1 MVYLLLVSNNLL
13 YNYIYIIMYPQ
24 KYIPKSLSESDKKKQ
39 KKQLDKSVKDYKKG
53 IYTERKPL
61 SSFKSKPSSYVI
73 ETKKD
78 LGITNVKP
86 ETIANKLARTEK
98 RKKELKEGLEKIL
111 LKGKGAFYSSG
122 SRPNQSPYSWG
133 LSRVSSVLQG
143 GPARKIDKK
152 IVDKYKIP
160 KL

>member
-1 MVYLLLVSNNLL
+1 
-13 YNYIYIIMYPQ
+13 MYPQ

-61 SSFKSKPSSYVI
+61 KSFKSKQSSYVT

-78 LGITNVKP
+78 LNISNVKP

-98 RKKELKEGLEKIL
+98 RKKELKG
-111 LKGKGAFYSSG
+111 F
-122 SRPNQSPYSWG
+122 
-133 LSRVSSVLQG
+133 LSV
-143 GPARKIDKK
+143 
-152 IVDKYKIP
+152 
-160 KL
+160 